1 MALQK
6 KTWFFRIDFKIGAR
20 SARYLFFFASP
31 SHAMRSLGVDVTLH
45 LSREEPA
52 GSFHYEFLDQI
63 TAPNVPNIVE
73 IGYNPE
79 AEAFVVRG
87 VDSRVREEKV
97 DSFCRL
103 FIQEVVEKN
112 FGGQQCHASEPLRP
126 GNGERLTWHRCL
138 PPVAVKLVRD
148 TVSRAYSSLVVLSGK
163 TSGMETATLI
173 FL

>member
-1 MALQK
+1 
-6 KTWFFRIDFKIGAR
+6 
-20 SARYLFFFASP
+20 
-31 SHAMRSLGVDVTLH
+31 MRSLGVDVTLH

-63 TAPNVPNIVE
+63 AAPNVPNLVE

-97 DSFCRL
+97 DSLCRL

-112 FGGQQCHASEPLRP
+112 FGG
-126 GNGERLTWHRCL
+126 
-138 PPVAVKLVRD
+138 
-148 TVSRAYSSLVVLSGK
+148 
-163 TSGMETATLI
+163 
-173 FL
+173 